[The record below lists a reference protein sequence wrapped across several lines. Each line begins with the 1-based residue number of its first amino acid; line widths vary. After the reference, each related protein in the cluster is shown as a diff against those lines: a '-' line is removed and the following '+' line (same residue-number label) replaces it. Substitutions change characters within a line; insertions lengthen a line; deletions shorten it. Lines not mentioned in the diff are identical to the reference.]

1 MQQIVVDAE
10 ADAKAAIGFLKRTG
24 GGRATFLPLSAMT
37 PRSLQESGVDSC
49 RGFVGVASRLVRCE
63 DRYRGV
69 VENLLGRTVIVEE
82 LDSAIAMARQYR
94 SRFKIVTLDGQVMN
108 PGGSMTGGS
117 VAKEAGFLSRANEL
131 KRLSAQEIALQA
143 QKTTTETA
151 LAEAQRA
158 VEQTEFELT
167 ATREQLRAAE
177 DEVLRL
183 EGEEKQH
190 HVLLQ
195 ALGDAAASAGRE
207 METLRTRHQADR
219 ERAASLRG
227 QLETL
232 RYQLTDAES
241 TLESLSQD
249 QSDAARQT
257 EILTGRM
264 AANKTD
270 MAALEAER
278 RSATENVE
286 RLESLCASLEGDR
299 AQKLAILEATE
310 ADTARI
316 QEDLDRVS
324 RDRAANQEK
333 TGEARQ
339 ALQQALDA
347 RAQTEAG
354 KPGPSGRPR
363 TKINPFSPWSG
374 PVPSWSK
381 KSNHRPGR
389 AAGHRP
395 AVGHLWPHPSTAA
408 QERAELE
415 SVPAGNRRIGEL
427 KRKIAALGTPNLGA
441 IEEYARVNERYSYL
455 TAQRDDVL
463 TAKRE
468 LESII
473 RNITTEM
480 TSIFVTEFQKID
492 QYFQQT
498 FTEMFGGGKGALVLE
513 DPDNPLTCG
522 IEIRV
527 QPPASS

>member
-1 MQQIVVDAE
+1 M
-10 ADAKAAIGFLKRTG
+10 
-24 GGRATFLPLSAMT
+24 
-37 PRSLQESGVDSC
+37 
-49 RGFVGVASRLVRCE
+49 
-63 DRYRGV
+63 
-69 VENLLGRTVIVEE
+69 
-82 LDSAIAMARQYR
+82 
-94 SRFKIVTLDGQVMN
+94 
-108 PGGSMTGGS
+108 
-117 VAKEAGFLSRANEL
+117 
-131 KRLSAQEIALQA
+131 
-143 QKTTTETA
+143 
-151 LAEAQRA
+151 
-158 VEQTEFELT
+158 
-167 ATREQLRAAE
+167 
-177 DEVLRL
+177 
-183 EGEEKQH
+183 
-190 HVLLQ
+190 LLQ

-310 ADTARI
+310 ADTARDPGGSGPG
-316 QEDLDRVS
+316 EPGP
-324 RDRAANQEK
+324 AANQEK

-354 KPGPSGRPR
+354 KTRTEPGRPR

-381 KSNHRPGR
+381 K
-389 AAGHRP
+389 
-395 AVGHLWPHPSTAA
+395 
-408 QERAELE
+408 
-415 SVPAGNRRIGEL
+415 
-427 KRKIAALGTPNLGA
+427 K
-441 IEEYARVNERYSYL
+441 
-455 TAQRDDVL
+455 
-463 TAKRE
+463 
-468 LESII
+468 
-473 RNITTEM
+473 
-480 TSIFVTEFQKID
+480 
-492 QYFQQT
+492 
-498 FTEMFGGGKGALVLE
+498 
-513 DPDNPLTCG
+513 
-522 IEIRV
+522 
-527 QPPASS
+527 